1 MWFLEGRINRT
12 TYFAAFAAVV
22 GVIIAVRLFG
32 LRSFP
37 VEFLLVVLCVPR
49 MHDIGWSGRWAILL
63 IAALVIGTIW
73 VGASVSTPE
82 QRIVIAYTTTA
93 MIFALTIWLG
103 CLKGTDEWN
112 QYGNPPPKG
121 LSFGR

>member
-22 GVIIAVRLFG
+22 GVIIAVRLLG

-37 VEFLLVVLCVPR
+37 VEFLLVVVCVPR
-49 MHDIGWSGRWAILL
+49 MHDIGWSGRWALL
-63 IAALVIGTIW
+63 PIAVLVIGTVW
-73 VGASVSTPE
+73 AGALVSTPE
-82 QRIVIAYTTTA
+82 QRIVIAYTTTT
-93 MIFALTIWLG
+93 MIFALMIWLG

-121 LSFGR
+121 LSFSR